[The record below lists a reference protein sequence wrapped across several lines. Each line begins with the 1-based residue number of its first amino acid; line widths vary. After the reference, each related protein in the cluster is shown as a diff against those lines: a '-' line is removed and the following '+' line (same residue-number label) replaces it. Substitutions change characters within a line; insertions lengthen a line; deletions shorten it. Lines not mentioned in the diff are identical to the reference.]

1 MSDSLRLKI
10 IATDKL
16 FYDGEADSIIFPAPD
31 GSRQIMAHH
40 ENMVIAGCEGI
51 CRIRFEKGGEW
62 RNAVVGRGFVE
73 IKDNTAL
80 LITESAEWPEDIDRV
95 RALAAMER
103 AKEQLR
109 QDQSIQEYN
118 ASRAA
123 LARALL
129 RLSQV
134 GDGTD

>member
-1 MSDSLRLKI
+1 MSDLFWLKI
-10 IATDKL
+10 LATDKL
-16 FYDGEADSIIFPAPD
+16 FYEGEADSIIFPAPD

-51 CRIRFEKGGEW
+51 LKIRFEKDGEW
-62 RNAVVGRGFVE
+62 RNAVIGKGFVDV
-73 IKDNTAL
+73 KDNTVM

-118 ASRAA
+118 ATRAA

-134 GDGTD
+134 GGGTE

>member
-1 MSDSLRLKI
+1 MSDLFKLKI

-31 GSRQIMAHH
+31 GTRQNMAHH

-51 CRIRFEKGGEW
+51 LKIRFEKDGEW
-62 RNAVVGRGFVE
+62 RSAVVGKGFVDV
-73 IKDNTAL
+73 KDNTAM

-134 GDGTD
+134 GGGTD